1 MHTVSFSQY
10 SIWKRC
16 KYQWKL
22 QYVDKIKIDEP
33 NLDFIFG
40 SAIHMTLQKYL
51 ETFYNKTEKDANSI
65 DLNNTLLSYML
76 SEMEKYGDNISKFI
90 NKDDMSSYYLDGIKI
105 LDYFKKH
112 KSNYFHKRGYELVG
126 IEEELNVNI
135 LPGVNFIGKLDIVI
149 KDKRNN
155 IIKIVDFKKSYRG
168 WNKSQKDDPIKRGQL
183 QLYKQFYSDIKN
195 VPLHNIEIQ
204 FLILKQKIFENTE
217 FKPKRIQIY
226 SPPSAP
232 ITLKKV
238 KNDFLNF
245 INAVYV
251 DGNINPNADF
261 TPSPSVQNCKY
272 CPFKYNKDLCS
283 YGVSQ

>member
-10 SIWKRC
+10 SMWKRC

-22 QYVDKIKIDEP
+22 QYIDKIKVDEP

-51 ETFYNKTEKDANSI
+51 ETFYNKTEKDANAI

-90 NKDDMSSYYLDGIKI
+90 NKDDISSYYLDGIKI

-112 KSNYFHKRGYELVG
+112 KSNYFYKRGHELVG

-183 QLYKQFYSDIKN
+183 QLYKQFYSEIKN
-195 VPLHNIEIQ
+195 MPLHNIEIQ
-204 FLILKQKIFENTE
+204 FLILKQKIFEGGE

-261 TPSPSVQNCKY
+261 TPSPSAHNCKY